1 MTIQYTRVSPEGPT
15 QAPPSTGQRRKAF
28 IGAIVGHLIEWYDYG
43 IYGFLA
49 VYVGANFFISD
60 DPLVGV
66 LSAFAVFAL
75 SFIIRPLGGL
85 FFGPLADKIGRR
97 KTLLIVLTIMC
108 MATMLIGLLPTAHS
122 IGLLAP
128 VLLVMLRLIQGF
140 SAGGEVSTMTAFIS
154 EYAKKG
160 SRGLAT
166 SFLMVTAAAGL
177 LIGALVANG
186 LSVVLGADTMQSWG
200 WRIPFLIAGPLGAI
214 AIFIRMR
221 LEDSP
226 EFKALQQQNQT
237 AGAPLRE
244 VLKYPRQLLLTIS
257 VITLLT
263 SSFYLVATYLTTYM
277 NSVLAYD
284 WRTTFLYVLMAGTIG
299 MLMMPLGGYITD
311 RLGSRR
317 NFLIVTALLLIAS
330 FCWFFFTAPQASGP
344 EILPSLIVLSIS
356 YGLYCGVPYATM
368 SELLPTRIRST
379 GLALGYNIPVAVFGG
394 SAPLIAS
401 ALISSTENA
410 ATPVW
415 YFIGTGAVS
424 LIGLI
429 FLRKQDLLGGDA
441 INEEHGTN

>member
-1 MTIQYTRVSPEGPT
+1 MTSQTLQTRSSVQTETIISAKT
-15 QAPPSTGQRRKAF
+15 RRKAF
-28 IGAIVGHLIEWYDYG
+28 RGAIAGHLIEWYDYG

-75 SFIIRPLGGL
+75 SFIIRPVGGL

-97 KTLLIVLTIMC
+97 RTLLIVLTVMC
-108 MATMLIGLLPTAHS
+108 TATMLIGLLPTAHDVG
-122 IGLLAP
+122 ILAP
-128 VLLVMLRLIQGF
+128 MLLVTLRLIQGF

-154 EYAKKG
+154 EYAQKG

-177 LIGALVANG
+177 LIGALIANG
-186 LSVVLGADTMQSWG
+186 LSVLLGAEAMTNWG
-200 WRIPFLIAGPLGAI
+200 WRLPFLLAGPLGAV
-214 AIFIRMR
+214 AIFIRLR

-226 EFKALQQQNQT
+226 EFKTLQEKNET
-237 AGAPLRE
+237 SATPLRE
-244 VLKYPRQLLLTIS
+244 VLQYPRQLLLTIS

-263 SSFYLVATYLTTYM
+263 SSFYLVATYLTTYL
-277 NSVLAYD
+277 NTVLEFG
-284 WRTTFLYVLMAGTIG
+284 WRDTFLYVLLAGTIG
-299 MLMMPLGGYITD
+299 MILMPLGGYITD

-317 NFLIVTALLLIAS
+317 NFLIVTAIALVGT
-330 FCWFFFTAPQASGP
+330 FFWFFFTAPQASALQL
-344 EILPSLIVLSIS
+344 LPPLVALSVA
-356 YGLYCGVPYATM
+356 YGLYCGAPYATM

-401 ALISSTENA
+401 ALISSTGSA
-410 ATPVW
+410 SSPVW
-415 YFIGTGAVS
+415 YFVGTAIIS
-424 LIGLI
+424 LVGLV
-429 FLRKQDLLGGDA
+429 FLREKDLKGSDA
-441 INEEHGTN
+441 AEEAH